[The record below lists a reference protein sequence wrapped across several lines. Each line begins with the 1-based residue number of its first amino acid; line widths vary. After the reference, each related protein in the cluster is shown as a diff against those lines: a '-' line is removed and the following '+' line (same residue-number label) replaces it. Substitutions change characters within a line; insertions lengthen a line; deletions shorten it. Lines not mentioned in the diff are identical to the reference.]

1 MKLALQPLT
10 GGLGAEVKDLTLAG
24 DMPRAAVAEVRA
36 ALLEHLVLVFRNQDL
51 EPAEQAALGRRFGP
65 LHVHPFVQGL
75 DEQPEIIRIVKL
87 PEETTAWG
95 EGWHSDISFE
105 AEPSMGS
112 ILVAKEV
119 PPFGGDTL
127 FANMVLAYETLDQA
141 TKDRIAGLKALHSSG
156 EARHYTE
163 RYQGMRPRDS
173 KARGHVHPVV
183 RTHSETG
190 RKLLFVSPVF
200 TRRIEGLAEDESRAL
215 LARLC
220 AHATRPELTCR
231 VRWEPGM
238 AVFWDNRAV
247 LHYAVTDYFEARGN
261 LGHRRVM
268 HRVTIQGDR
277 PV

>member
-1 MKLALQPLT
+1 MSVDIRKLHPA
-10 GGLGAEVKDLTLAG
+10 LGAEVSGVDLRKRLTPDAARIIKGAFLAH
-24 DMPRAAVAEVRA
+24 V
-36 ALLEHLVLVFRNQDL
+36 VLVFRDQDL
-51 EPAEQAALGRRFGP
+51 QPAEQAALGRRFGR
-65 LHVHPFVQGL
+65 LHIHPFVQGL

-87 PEETTAWG
+87 PEEATAWG

-156 EARHYTE
+156 EARYYSE

-173 KARGHVHPVV
+173 AARGHVHPVV
-183 RTHSETG
+183 RTHPETG
-190 RKLLFVSPVF
+190 RKLLFVNPVF
-200 TRRIEGLAEDESRAL
+200 TERIEDLSKTESRAL
-215 LARLC
+215 LTRLC

-247 LHYAVTDYFEARGN
+247 LHYAVTDYFETRGN